1 MWDPPGT
8 RRGLNHGGIMPHGKR
23 FLAAQKE
30 VTAEMYPLPEAVK
43 LLKRLP
49 PTKFDQS
56 VELHLKLGIDSKQS
70 DQNLRGAV
78 SLPSGLGRSRKV
90 VAFCPPET
98 VEEAKKAG
106 AVEAGSDDLVA
117 KIQGGWMEFD
127 VAVAHPQMMQK
138 VAKLGRVLGPQ
149 GKMPTPKAGTVG
161 PDVAK
166 LVKEFAAGKLE
177 YRSDAGGNVHAV
189 VGKMS
194 FEESALVENILAL
207 VEHIR
212 RVKPASAKGQFFQK
226 VVLSATMMPGIG
238 VDLKSLPL
246 GV

>member
-1 MWDPPGT
+1 
-8 RRGLNHGGIMPHGKR
+8 MPHGKR
-23 FLAAQKE
+23 YLAALKE
-30 VTAEMYPLPEAVK
+30 VTQPAYTLEEAVR

-56 VELHLKLGIDSKQS
+56 VELHLKLGIDTKQS
-70 DQNLRGAV
+70 DQNIRGAV
-78 SLPSGLGRSRKV
+78 SLPAGLGRTSRV
-90 VAFCPPET
+90 VAFCPPDQQAD
-98 VEEAKKAG
+98 AKKAG
-106 AVEAGSDDLVA
+106 AIEVGADDLVA
-117 KIQGGWMEFD
+117 KIQGGWLDFD

-166 LVKEFAAGKLE
+166 LVSEFSAGKLE
-177 YRSDAGGNVHAV
+177 YRSDAGGNIHTII
-189 VGKMS
+189 GKMS
-194 FEESALVENILAL
+194 FKESDLVQNALAL

-212 RVKPASAKGQFFQK
+212 RVKPPSAKGHFFQK
-226 VVLSATMMPGIG
+226 VVLSATMMPGIPI
-238 VDLKSLPL
+238 DMKSLPL